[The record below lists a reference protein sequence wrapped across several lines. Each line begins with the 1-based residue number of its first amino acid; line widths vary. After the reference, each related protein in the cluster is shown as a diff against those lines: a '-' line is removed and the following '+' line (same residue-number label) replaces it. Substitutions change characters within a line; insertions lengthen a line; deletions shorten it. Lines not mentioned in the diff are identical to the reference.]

1 MDGTQVR
8 SARNYTQIEDALDLE
23 RERLR
28 FEQEKMFAVK
38 LYTDMGL
45 SEKVSLGLY
54 THGIFL
60 ASQVVTATDNELR
73 AAGVPAA
80 KIAKFRESSA
90 EAAALELQEPVQK
103 SAIVDGKK
111 EDKDD
116 DGVRK
121 VNKYRTMAT
130 KLSQKLP
137 ERYSEEIAH
146 QAETNKLKKK
156 AIEDLV
162 KEFKTLDDF
171 EGKITKI
178 LSKKGSSLPQGIV
191 REIGEKC
198 IGHGIKGKKLEKIVE
213 GAMDQY
219 NSNRVDA
226 TEAVGVVAAQSIG
239 EPGTQMTMRTFHYAG
254 VATVNVT
261 QGLPRV
267 IEIVDAR
274 KVPKTPTM
282 IIYLDEL
289 NAKGKP
295 LRTNEKLIRDIAAGI
310 ETTTATDI
318 ATIDV
323 DVAQRNISLQLNASN
338 MRLKKM
344 TGAEIRDKL
353 SRALRLYVQADN
365 EDRPKSLRIV
375 PGIVKEQ
382 DLADISTDPPTY
394 TALLQLED
402 KIKKL
407 RLKGLPGISRANVQG
422 PIAETGEYYISTIGS
437 NLAKVSEFAGV
448 DTSRTYTNNI
458 NEINDFLGIEAAR
471 QAIINEMWDTLEGA
485 GLDVDVR
492 HLLMVSDV
500 MTTGGEVR
508 AIGRHGVSGTK
519 HSILARSAFEV
530 TVTHLLKAGIIGE
543 RDGLSGG
550 TENII
555 VGQPVALGTGSVEL
569 FYIPEEHL

>member
-1 MDGTQVR
+1 MVVKSATKKKLMDLG
-8 SARNYTQIEDALDLE
+8 IEEEYAHKLADD
-23 RERLR
+23 R
-28 FEQEKMFAVK
+28 KWDDVK
-38 LYTDMGL
+38 GL
-45 SEKVSLGLY
+45 SPGQIAQIC
-54 THGIFL
+54 GIDSGT
-60 ASQVVTATDNELR
+60 SQRIHEIMSSSTKSSR
-73 AAGVPAA
+73 AA
-80 KIAKFRESSA
+80 SA
-90 EAAALELQEPVQK
+90 QSQKTIVRRRTVSRTRRMKRSLPLE
-103 SAIVDGKK
+103 DYD
-111 EDKDD
+111 ED
-116 DGVRK
+116 
-121 VNKYRTMAT
+121 T
-130 KLSQKLP
+130 KLKQIIRDVDIDDEMYIRL
-137 ERYSEEIAH
+137 SEALRSSGNEM
-146 QAETNKLKKK
+146 TPKMV
-156 AIEDLV
+156 DSLV
-162 KEFKTLDDF
+162 KGLQKR
-171 EGKITKI
+171 G
-178 LSKKGSSLPQGIV
+178 V
-191 REIGEKC
+191 
-198 IGHGIKGKKLEKIVE
+198 KKLTPAKAKKIVE
-213 GAMDQY
+213 SASIFAG
-219 NSNRVDA
+219 DA
-226 TEAVGVVAAQSIG
+226 KAIPYEAVGITTAQSIG

-261 QGLPRV
+261 QGLPRI

-282 IIYLDEL
+282 IIYLDEF

-295 LRTNEKLIRDIAAGI
+295 LRTNEKFVRDIAAGI
-310 ETTTATDI
+310 ETTTAMDI

-365 EDRPKSLRIV
+365 DDRPKSLRII
-375 PGIVKEQ
+375 PGISKEQ
-382 DLADISTDPPTY
+382 DLANISADPPTY

-422 PIAETGEYYISTIGS
+422 PVAETGEYYISTIGS
-437 NLAKVSEFAGV
+437 NLAKVSEFAGI
-448 DTSRTYTNNI
+448 DRSRTYTNNI
-458 NEINDFLGIEAAR
+458 SEIHDFLGIEAAR

-543 RDGLSGG
+543 RDDLSGV

-569 FYIPEEHL
+569 FYIPDEHH

>member
-1 MDGTQVR
+1 MVVKSATKKKLMDLG
-8 SARNYTQIEDALDLE
+8 IEEEYAHKLADD
-23 RERLR
+23 R
-28 FEQEKMFAVK
+28 KWDDVK
-38 LYTDMGL
+38 GL
-45 SEKVSLGLY
+45 SPGQIAQIC
-54 THGIFL
+54 GIDSGTSQRIHEIMSSSTKSTRATS
-60 ASQVVTATDNELR
+60 AS
-73 AAGVPAA
+73 
-80 KIAKFRESSA
+80 
-90 EAAALELQEPVQK
+90 
-103 SAIVDGKK
+103 
-111 EDKDD
+111 
-116 DGVRK
+116 
-121 VNKYRTMAT
+121 
-130 KLSQKLP
+130 SQKTIVRRRTVSRTRRMKRTLP
-137 ERYSEEIAH
+137 LDVYNQDFKMKQLIRDVDSDDEMYIQLFEVSQGSGAKMTPRMID
-146 QAETNKLKKK
+146 
-156 AIEDLV
+156 DLV
-162 KEFKTLDDF
+162 KGLQK
-171 EGKITKI
+171 
-178 LSKKGSSLPQGIV
+178 
-191 REIGEKC
+191 RGEK
-198 IGHGIKGKKLEKIVE
+198 KLTAAKAKKIVKSASSFANE
-213 GAMDQY
+213 AKAIPY
-219 NSNRVDA
+219 
-226 TEAVGVVAAQSIG
+226 EAVGITTAQSIG

-261 QGLPRV
+261 QGLPRI

-282 IIYLDEL
+282 IIYLDEF

-365 EDRPKSLRIV
+365 DVRPKSLRII

-382 DLADISTDPPTY
+382 DLATISTDPPTY

-422 PIAETGEYYISTIGS
+422 PVADTGEYYISTIGS
-437 NLAKVSEFAGV
+437 NLAKVSEFAGI

-458 NEINDFLGIEAAR
+458 NEINDNLGIEAAR

-530 TVTHLLKAGIIGE
+530 TVTHLLRAGIIGE
-543 RDGLSGG
+543 RDGLSGV

-569 FYIPEEHL
+569 FYIPEEHS